1 MAAIIQDNSAEQ
13 EYLWSCTLSG
23 SSKEYTWNPED
34 PADTAEDDEKD
45 PSVKPGH
52 RLLIKAAV
60 LMPSAKKDEVTI
72 VQIESEGYKKE
83 KVVVPICAMKGGQNL
98 HQYVDLLVP
107 TQAKFSL
114 LQGEGPI
121 NLVGSH
127 CVDFFGYRETDED
140 EDESAEEDA
149 EMDGVEETGGESND
163 VKKKTPTKDTA
174 EDKKKTPA
182 KESGDEK
189 KRKASTDP
197 KSAEKKKKESPAK

>member
-1 MAAIIQDNSAEQ
+1 MGAE
-13 EYLWSCTLSG
+13 YMG
-23 SSKEYTWNPED
+23 
-34 PADTAEDDEKD
+34 DTAEDDEKD
-45 PSVKPGH
+45 PSVMGPGH

-140 EDESAEEDA
+140 EDESAEEDT
-149 EMDGVEETGGESND
+149 EMDGVEETGDKSND
-163 VKKKTPTKDTA
+163 AKKKTPTKDTA